1 MDASPSVRFILKGF
15 FLNEMINKKMLVNI
29 GLMIKAYNPAPDIA
43 AQIARLPPAHWMPK
57 ALYATNLNSL
67 FLNRRAFGTILAD
80 PLDEEE
86 IACLLLRLEE
96 DPVFHDEQVKYGLQR
111 SRLFSWNHTAKEL
124 LQVYTNIFQSL
135 KEWVSLHSN
144 IRSRRTIN

>member
-67 FLNRRAFGTILAD
+67 FLNRRAFGTILAEAKNRFTD
-80 PLDEEE
+80 NNWHMGNNEF
-86 IACLLLRLEE
+86 CL
-96 DPVFHDEQVKYGLQR
+96 
-111 SRLFSWNHTAKEL
+111 
-124 LQVYTNIFQSL
+124 
-135 KEWVSLHSN
+135 
-144 IRSRRTIN
+144 